1 VGCQFLDLLAVELGP
16 GQPVDERPHAGI
28 DGESG
33 LVTAVVG
40 IAPEKMLESG
50 PVFVKTLAEIHLSHR
65 ELILIGEEH
74 VPGKTLHR
82 AI

>member
-1 VGCQFLDLLAVELGP
+1 
-16 GQPVDERPHAGI
+16 
-28 DGESG
+28 
-33 LVTAVVG
+33 
-40 IAPEKMLESG
+40 
-50 PVFVKTLAEIHLSHR
+50 VKTLAEIHLSHR